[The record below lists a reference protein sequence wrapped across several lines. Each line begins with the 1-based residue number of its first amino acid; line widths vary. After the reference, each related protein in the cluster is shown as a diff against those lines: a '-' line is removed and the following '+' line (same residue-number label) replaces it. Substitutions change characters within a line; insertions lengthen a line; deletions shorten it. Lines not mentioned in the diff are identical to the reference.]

1 MDYCAGTTRFGY
13 RYFWQHRVSNYL
25 RQGGYVFIG
34 VVYLFVRRR
43 HWALRGREAALT
55 QLNSTGH
62 VTLTEK
68 RDREGKKSKS
78 L

>member
-13 RYFWQHRVSNYL
+13 RYFWQH

-68 RDREGKKSKS
+68 RDREGKKRTS